1 MSYRVS
7 FTRASKRQYDKLN
20 AAIKNRI
27 DRSFRQLVNYYDGKT
42 GKKPDVRSLTG
53 KYYGLLRLRVGDYR
67 IVFKLQGDE
76 FVNLFVEIV
85 KRGDAYR

>member
-7 FTRASKRQYDKLN
+7 FTRASKRQHDKLD

-27 DRSFRQLVNYYDGKT
+27 DRSFRELVNYYDGKT
-42 GKKPDVRSLTG
+42 HKKPDLRSLTG

-67 IVFKLQGDE
+67 IIFKLRGDE
-76 FVNLFVEIV
+76 FVILVVEIV
-85 KRGDAYR
+85 K